1 MPNDTSPSPSI
12 RQSLRDLF
20 RGDNLK
26 EILHNWR
33 WVLAFTRRHWPGV
46 AGLTLLGLLSSSL
59 NLAAAIITK
68 NLIGSIIALDMDR
81 LVPMAVLMVLSA
93 ALGVAF
99 QSAASRYSARLSTTM
114 HQEIQKLTFD
124 RVVHGDWMAVRRYPT
139 GDLLSRFSGDIGT
152 IAGCAMTFLPNVIVQ
167 LFTVLVTL
175 VTIFYFDPVMALICL
190 VSTPVLFLASRSL
203 LRRQHAFNRKLRE
216 VNSGMTAFQAETFRN
231 IDTLKGFGI
240 ESAVSGQLEQWQK
253 KEREMILEHNSF
265 TIRTNAMLSSMG
277 TLVQYAAIG
286 YCIWRL
292 WQGHMILDTMTFFLQ
307 QRGTLQNAFSGL
319 VGQIPRLLGG
329 SVAAERIRELTDLPQ
344 DPAPTDEVPTPWCH
358 VRLENVS
365 AAYEDGVKVLEDIS
379 LTAGPGE
386 IIALVGPSGE
396 GKTTLL
402 RLLLGLMQPQG
413 GTMELTDARGTVHTL
428 GTRTR
433 RYFSYVPQGNTLLA
447 GSIAENLRLVDP
459 KASDEQIIAALEGAC
474 AWDFV
479 SQMPGT
485 IHARL
490 GEGGLGL
497 SEGQAQRI
505 AIARALMRKAPAML
519 LDEITSALDMET
531 EQKVLSYLMNLGVT
545 CIVSTHRPSVLTMC
559 TRAYRVEN
567 GRITQ
572 LSEEEIWNLTA
583 SM

>member
-1 MPNDTSPSPSI
+1 MPNDTTPSPSI
-12 RQSLRDLF
+12 RQSLRDLL
-20 RGDNLK
+20 REDNLK
-26 EILHNWR
+26 EILRNWR
-33 WVLAFTRRHWPGV
+33 WVLTFTRRHWLGV

-81 LVPMAVLMVLSA
+81 LVPMAALMVLSA

-99 QSAASRYSARLSTTM
+99 QSAVSRYSARLSTTM

-124 RVVHGDWMAVRRYPT
+124 RVVHGDWMAVRRYST

-216 VNSGMTAFQAETFRN
+216 VSSGMASFQAETFRN

-240 ESAVSGQLEQWQK
+240 ESAVSGQLEDWQK
-253 KEREMILEHNSF
+253 KEREMILEHNAF
-265 TIRTNAMLSSMG
+265 TIRTSALLSSMG
-277 TLVQYAAIG
+277 TLVQYVAMG

-344 DPAPTDEVPTPWCH
+344 DPDSTDEVPTPWCKI
-358 VRLENVS
+358 RLENVS
-365 AAYEDGVKVLEDIS
+365 AAYEDGVKVLEDIT
-379 LTAGPGE
+379 LEAGPGE
-386 IIALVGPSGE
+386 VIALVGPSGE

-402 RLLLGLMQPQG
+402 RLLLGLMQPLG
-413 GTMELTDARGTVHTL
+413 GNMELTDARGTVHTL

-447 GSIAENLRLVDP
+447 GSIADNLRLVDP
-459 KASDEQIIAALEGAC
+459 NASDEQIIAALEGAC

-479 SQMPGT
+479 SQMPGG

-531 EQKVLSYLMNLGVT
+531 EQRVLSYLMNLGVT

-559 TRAYRVEN
+559 TRAYRVED
-567 GRITQ
+567 GHITR
-572 LSEEEIWNLTA
+572 LTEEEIRNLTA

>member
-1 MPNDTSPSPSI
+1 MRNDTAPTPSI
-12 RQSLRDLF
+12 RQSLRDLLQDGHM
-20 RGDNLK
+20 R
-26 EILHNWR
+26 EILRSWR
-33 WVLAFTRRHWPGV
+33 WVLTFTRRHWAGV
-46 AGLTLLGLLSSSL
+46 TGLTLFGLLSSAL
-59 NLAAAIITK
+59 NLAAAIVTK
-68 NLIGSIIALDMDR
+68 NLIGSIIALDLDR
-81 LVPMAVLMVLSA
+81 LVPMAVLMVLCA
-93 ALGVAF
+93 AMSVAF
-99 QSAASRYSARLSTTM
+99 QSIASRYSARLSTTM
-114 HQEIQKLTFD
+114 HQQIQKETFD
-124 RVVHGDWMAVRRYPT
+124 RLVHADWMSVRQYPT

-152 IAGCAMTFLPNVIVQ
+152 LSSCAMTFLPNVIVQ
-167 LFTVLVTL
+167 SFTVLVTL
-175 VTIFYFDPVMALICL
+175 VTIFFYDPIMALICL

-203 LRRQHAFNRKLRE
+203 LRRQHTYNRKLRE
-216 VNSGMTAFQAETFRN
+216 VSSGMTAFQSETFRN

-240 ESAVSGQLEQWQK
+240 EGAVSGQLDRWQDR
-253 KEREMILEHNSF
+253 EREMILEHNAF
-265 TIRTNAMLSSMG
+265 TIRTNALLSSMG
-277 TLVQYAAIG
+277 TLVQYAAIA

-307 QRGTLQNAFSGL
+307 QRGVLQNAFSGL
-319 VGQIPRLLGG
+319 VGQIPRLLSG
-329 SVAAERIRELTDLPQ
+329 SVAAERIRELTELPQ
-344 DPAPTDEVPTPWCH
+344 DPEPTDELPTPWCRI
-358 VRLENVS
+358 RLENVS
-365 AAYEDGVKVLEDIS
+365 AAYEDGVKVLADIS

-386 IIALVGPSGE
+386 VIALVGPSGE

-402 RLLLGLMQPQG
+402 RLLLGLMQPMG
-413 GTMELTDARGTVHTL
+413 GVMELVDARGTVHTL

-447 GSIAENLRLVDP
+447 GTIAENLRMVNPD
-459 KASDEQIIAALEGAC
+459 ATDEEIIAALEGAC

-519 LDEITSALDMET
+519 LDEITSALDMDT
-531 EQKVLSYLMNLGVT
+531 EQKVLGYLMNLGVT

-559 TRAYRVEN
+559 TRAYRVEE

-572 LSEEEIWNLTA
+572 LSEEEIWSLTA
-583 SM
+583 AM

>member
-1 MPNDTSPSPSI
+1 MQNDTAPTPSI
-12 RQSLRDLF
+12 RQSLRDLL
-20 RGDNLK
+20 RDGHMRD
-26 EILHNWR
+26 ILRSWR
-33 WVLAFTRRHWPGV
+33 WVLTFTRRHWAGV
-46 AGLTLLGLLSSSL
+46 TGLTLFGLLSSTL
-59 NLAAAIITK
+59 NLAAAIVTK
-68 NLIGSIIALDMDR
+68 NLIGSIIALDLDR
-81 LVPMAVLMVLSA
+81 LVPMAVLMVLCA
-93 ALGVAF
+93 AMGVAF
-99 QSAASRYSARLSTTM
+99 QSIASRYSARLSTTM
-114 HQEIQKLTFD
+114 HQEIQKYTFD
-124 RVVHGDWMAVRRYPT
+124 RLVHADWMSVRQYPT

-152 IAGCAMTFLPNVIVQ
+152 LAGCAMTFLPNVIVQ
-167 LFTVLVTL
+167 SFTVLVTL
-175 VTIFYFDPVMALICL
+175 VTIFFYDPIMALICL

-203 LRRQHAFNRKLRE
+203 LRRQHTYNRKLRE
-216 VNSGMTAFQAETFRN
+216 VSSGMTAFQSETFRN

-240 ESAVSGQLEQWQK
+240 EGAVSGQLDRWQDR
-253 KEREMILEHNSF
+253 EREMILEHNSF
-265 TIRTNAMLSSMG
+265 TIRTNALLSSMG
-277 TLVQYAAIG
+277 TLVQYAAIS
-286 YCIWRL
+286 YCIWQL

-307 QRGTLQNAFSGL
+307 QRGVLQNAFSGL
-319 VGQIPRLLGG
+319 VGQIPRLLSG
-329 SVAAERIRELTDLPQ
+329 SVAAERIRELTELPQ
-344 DPAPTDEVPTPWCH
+344 DPEPTDELPTPWCRI
-358 VRLENVS
+358 RLENVS
-365 AAYEDGVKVLEDIS
+365 AAYEDGVKVLSDIS

-402 RLLLGLMQPQG
+402 RLLLGLMQPMG
-413 GTMELTDARGTVHTL
+413 GVMELVDARGTVHTL

-447 GSIAENLRLVDP
+447 GTIAENLRMVNPD
-459 KASDEQIIAALEGAC
+459 ATDEEIIAALEGAC

-519 LDEITSALDMET
+519 LDEITSALDMDT
-531 EQKVLSYLMNLGVT
+531 EQKVLGYLMNLGVT

-559 TRAYRVEN
+559 TRAYRVEE
-567 GRITQ
+567 GRIIQ
-572 LSEEEIWNLTA
+572 LSEEEIWALTA

>member
-1 MPNDTSPSPSI
+1 MPNEATPTPSI
-12 RQSLRDLF
+12 RQSLRDLL
-20 RGDNLK
+20 RGENFK
-26 EILHNWR
+26 EIWGNWK
-33 WVLAFTRRHWPGV
+33 WIMTFTRRHWLGV
-46 AGLTLLGLLSSSL
+46 VGLTFFGLLSSSL

-68 NLIGSIIALDMDR
+68 NLIASIISLDMDR
-81 LVPMAVLMVLSA
+81 LLPMVVLMILSA
-93 ALGVAF
+93 ALSVLF
-99 QSAASRYSARLSTTM
+99 HSTAARYSARLSTTM

-124 RVVHGDWMAVRRYPT
+124 RLVHGDWMAVRGFPT
-139 GDLLSRFSGDIGT
+139 GDLLSRFSGDIGN

-175 VTIFYFDPVMALICL
+175 GIIFYYDPIMALICL
-190 VSTPVLFLASRSL
+190 VSTPVLFLASRTL
-203 LRRQHAFNRKLRE
+203 LRRQHAFNRRLRI

-240 ESAVSGQLEQWQK
+240 ESAVSGQLEDWQK
-253 KEREMILEHNSF
+253 KEREMILEHNAF
-265 TIRTNAMLSSMG
+265 TIRTNALLSSMG
-277 TLVQYAAIG
+277 TLVQYAAMG

-344 DPAPTDEVPTPWCH
+344 DPASTDEVPTPWCR

-365 AAYEDGVKVLEDIS
+365 AAYEDGVRVLENIS
-379 LTAGPGE
+379 LEAGPGE

-402 RLLLGLMQPQG
+402 RLLLGLMQPLG
-413 GTMELTDARGTVHTL
+413 GKMELTDARGTVHTL

-459 KASDEQIIAALEGAC
+459 NASDEQIIAALEGAC

-497 SEGQAQRI
+497 SEGQAQRV

-519 LDEITSALDMET
+519 LDEITSALDMDT
-531 EQKVLSYLMNLGVT
+531 EQRVLNYLMNLGVT

-559 TRAYRVEN
+559 TRASRVEN

-572 LSEEEIWNLTA
+572 LSEEEIRNLAA